1 MRTERD
7 TRTGGASTDASVDGP
22 ARQKPSRWWLVD
34 LVLVLGL
41 LAYTIPFFA
50 GYFPG
55 RSLEGAGVAIVAVAL
70 CVPLLVRRRYP
81 LASFTVI
88 FVVASAHL
96 ALGLAPIP
104 ADLALVIGL
113 YTVASRLPVRWS
125 LPALILVVG
134 WPLVA
139 FVPRVRAGEADFDLL
154 SLPVVLAAWIW
165 TWGLL
170 TRSRRQRA
178 GEQARQRE
186 AYARVVAAE
195 ERNLIARELHDIVS
209 HSLGTM
215 VVMADGA
222 AQTATA
228 DPEQAGVAM
237 AQVRDTGRDAMNE
250 MRRMLGVLRTAD
262 PTGRSPQPGLGEVD
276 RLVAE
281 VRATGLR
288 VDVSTAGV
296 PVQLPSGLDLA
307 AFRIV
312 QEALTNA
319 RKHGGPLLSL
329 VKVSVTYRPD
339 AVDLIITDDGREPA
353 AVPAGAGG
361 GHGLVGMRER
371 VDAYGG
377 ALRAGPR
384 PGGGYEVHATL
395 PLGGGAG

>member
-41 LAYTIPFFA
+41 IAYTMPFFA

-81 LASFTVI
+81 LASFTLI

-222 AQTATA
+222 AHQSGIK
-228 DPEQAGVAM
+228 PRRAGEMMTRVGEAGRSAM
-237 AQVRDTGRDAMNE
+237 VD
-250 MRRMLGVLRTAD
+250 MRRMLGVLRDGDDVA
-262 PTGRSPQPGLGEVD
+262 RMPQPGLSDLD
-276 RLVAE
+276 RLVE
-281 VRATGLR
+281 QTEATGVR
-288 VDVSTAGV
+288 VDVRMQGERPELSPGV
-296 PVQLPSGLDLA
+296 DLA
-307 AFRIV
+307 AYRIV
-312 QEALTNA
+312 QEAFTNA
-319 RKHGGPLLSL
+319 HKHGGLMLSEIQA
-329 VKVSVTYRPD
+329 T
-339 AVDLIITDDGREPA
+339 ITVHDEELELRIRDDGQGLR
-353 AVPAGAGG
+353 AGDGKG
-361 GHGLVGMRER
+361 SGHGLVGMRER
-371 VDAYGG
+371 VTAYGG
-377 ALRAGPR
+377 SLYTGPR
-384 PGGGYEVHATL
+384 PGGGFEVRAVL
-395 PLGGGAG
+395 PVGGGA

>member
-41 LAYTIPFFA
+41 LAYTMPFFA

-222 AQTATA
+222 AHQSSIE
-228 DPEQAGVAM
+228 PRRAGEMMTRVGEAGRSAM
-237 AQVRDTGRDAMNE
+237 VD
-250 MRRMLGVLRTAD
+250 MRRMLGVLRDGDDVA
-262 PTGRSPQPGLGEVD
+262 RMPQPGLTDLD
-276 RLVAE
+276 RLVE
-281 VRATGLR
+281 QTEATGVR
-288 VDVSTAGV
+288 VDVTMHGERPELPPGV
-296 PVQLPSGLDLA
+296 DLA
-307 AFRIV
+307 AYRIV

-319 RKHGGPLLSL
+319 RKHGGLMLSEIQA
-329 VKVSVTYRPD
+329 T
-339 AVDLIITDDGREPA
+339 ITVHAEELELRIRDDGQGPRGA
-353 AVPAGAGG
+353 DGKVP

-371 VDAYGG
+371 VTAYGG
-377 ALRAGPR
+377 SLHTGPR
-384 PGGGYEVHATL
+384 PGGGFEVRAVL
-395 PLGGGAG
+395 PVGGGA